1 MLTQTAFLLLAAVIL
16 IPLAKRVGLGAVLG
30 YLVAGVLLG
39 PWGLGVIRDVEAIL
53 HFGEFGVVLLLFV
66 IGLELRPSRL
76 WVLRRPVFGLGSLQ
90 VGLTA
95 LALAALAMAF
105 GLDAKAAVVIGL
117 GGAMS
122 STAMVLQSLAERNQL
137 SDRHGRDA
145 FAILLFQDMAVI
157 PVLAVL
163 PLLGGGGADFAPLR
177 MLGAAAA
184 IAGVVLAGRVL
195 LRPVFTWI
203 ATLGSRETFTAA
215 ALLVVIA
222 TTLLMEGVG
231 LSASLGAFL
240 AGVVLADSEYRHE
253 LEADLDPFKGLL
265 LGVFFMAVGMGANLG
280 LLVEAPGVVV
290 GLAACLIALKL
301 LVVFVVGRGVGRS
314 AGSARK
320 LAIALAQGGEFAFV
334 VFQLAG
340 QQRLLDAEVIDA
352 VTVAVTI
359 SMLLWPLL
367 FLFEERVLAR
377 IFRTAQPR
385 PFDRIRAQGNPVII
399 AGFGRVGQIVARVLA
414 LKRIAFTVLEADP
427 QQVDYVR
434 RFGNE
439 VYFGDA
445 SRPDL
450 LRAAGA
456 ADAHLFVL
464 AIDDVEASLRTADV
478 VRRHFPDLAVIARA
492 RNRYHA
498 YKLMDLGVEAPIRE
512 TWHGSL
518 ALAEDLLGRLGVPQ
532 AEARRTVERFASHD
546 EASLKRQHAI
556 YQDEAKLV
564 ASVQQAREELRSLFE
579 RDEAELDGGETRT
592 ESVG

>member
-30 YLVAGVLLG
+30 YLIAGVLLG
-39 PWGLGVIRDVEAIL
+39 PWGLGLIQDVEAIL

-66 IGLELRPSRL
+66 IGLELKPSRL
-76 WVLRRPVFGLGSLQ
+76 WTLRRPVFGLGSLQ
-90 VGLTA
+90 VGFTA
-95 LALAALAMAF
+95 LALAALAAGF
-105 GLDAKAAVVIGL
+105 GLNAKAAVVIGL
-117 GGAMS
+117 AGAMS

-137 SDRHGRDA
+137 PDRHGRDA

-157 PVLAVL
+157 PVLAALPVL
-163 PLLGGGGADFAPLR
+163 GDGGADLAPLR

-195 LRPVFTWI
+195 VRPVFTWI
-203 ATLGSRETFTAA
+203 ATLGSRETFTAT

-222 TTLLMEGVG
+222 TTLLMEWAG
-231 LSASLGAFL
+231 LSPSLGAFL

-253 LEADLDPFKGLL
+253 LEADLEPFKGLL

-290 GLAACLIALKL
+290 GLALCLIALKL
-301 LVVFVVGRGVGRS
+301 LVVFIVGRVVGRA
-314 AGSARK
+314 AGSSRK

-334 VFQLAG
+334 IFQLAR
-340 QQRLLDAEVIDA
+340 QHALLDADVIDT

-367 FLFEERVLAR
+367 FLLEERVLAR
-377 IFRTAQPR
+377 IFRPAQSR
-385 PFDRIRAQGNPVII
+385 PFDRIGEQGNPVII

-434 RFGNE
+434 RFGNQ

-445 SRPDL
+445 SRLDL
-450 LRAAGA
+450 LRAAGTA
-456 ADAHLFVL
+456 QARLFVL
-464 AIDDVEASLRTADV
+464 AIDDVDASLRTAEV
-478 VRRHFPDLAVIARA
+478 VRRHFPNVDVIARA
-492 RNRYHA
+492 RNRFHT
-498 YKLMDLGVEAPIRE
+498 YKLMDLGVEVPIRE

-532 AEARRTVERFASHD
+532 TEARRTIERFAAHD

-564 ASVQQAREELRSLFE
+564 ASIQQAREELRSLFE
-579 RDEAELDGGETRT
+579 RDEAELENGETQAG
-592 ESVG
+592 SVR